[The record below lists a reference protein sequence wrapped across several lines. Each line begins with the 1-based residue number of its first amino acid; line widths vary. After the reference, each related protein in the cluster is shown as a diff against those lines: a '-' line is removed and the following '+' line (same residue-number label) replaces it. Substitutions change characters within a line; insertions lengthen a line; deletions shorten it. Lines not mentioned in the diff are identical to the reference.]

1 VHIPP
6 LNSRFDQLRQRL
18 NQTLYQAWFP
28 IEAEDYQ
35 MWRHT
40 FMRRRL
46 RLVLAIAIFAY
57 LTFILL
63 RFILAIANP
72 AEVKSGW
79 FTMAGVALLGLI
91 LCGALYNR
99 PVGKQY
105 PGLIFLGCS
114 WSITLVEQVW
124 STLQGVAF
132 PGVFAWTL
140 VFLTQATLLP
150 VRWRLHLVT
159 QAVLLGYYFGV
170 NALLGL
176 KQASGSIWDATL
188 WLYFFWF
195 CGICNLS
202 VFLYERLQRAEFR
215 ALKELEQ
222 EQAKSEKLLL
232 NILPEA
238 VARQLKQDQRTIAE
252 NFAEVTVL
260 FADIVGFTEL
270 SAGVPPADMVR
281 LLNQIFS
288 QFDYLAEQHG
298 LEKIKTIGDSYMVVG
313 GLPLER
319 ADHLEAIA
327 NMALDMQEAIAK
339 VQTPHQT
346 PFRMRIG
353 INTGPVIAGVIGVKK
368 FIYDLWGDTVNT
380 ASRMESHGVPGSI
393 QVTQAVYD
401 RLNYRYR
408 FLERGSIY
416 VKGKGQMMT
425 YFLLDGS
432 QDESV
437 KG

>member
-1 VHIPP
+1 
-6 LNSRFDQLRQRL
+6 LRQRL
-18 NQTLYQAWFP
+18 SQAFLP
-28 IEAEDYQ
+28 FEAEDYQ
-35 MWRHT
+35 TWRHT

-46 RLVLAIAIFAY
+46 RLVLAIAICAY
-57 LTFILL
+57 FTFILL
-63 RFILAIANP
+63 RLMLAIANP
-72 AEVKSGW
+72 SAVKPGW
-79 FTMAGVALLGLI
+79 FTMAGVAIVGLL
-91 LCGALYNR
+91 LCRLLYDR
-99 PVGKQY
+99 PIGKQY
-105 PGLIFLGCS
+105 PALIFLGCS

-124 STLQGVAF
+124 STLRGVAF

-150 VRWRLHLVT
+150 IRWRLHLVA
-159 QAVLLGYYFGV
+159 QGVLLGYYFSV
-170 NALLGL
+170 NTLLGL
-176 KQASGSIWDATL
+176 KQDIGSVWDATL

-215 ALKELEQ
+215 ALKELEL

-270 SAGVPPADMVR
+270 SVGVPPVDMVK

-288 QFDYLAEQHG
+288 TFDYLAEQHG

-327 NMALDMQEAIAK
+327 NMALDMQKAIAQF
-339 VQTPHQT
+339 QTPQQT

-401 RLNYRYR
+401 RLKYRYR

-416 VKGKGQMMT
+416 VKGKGQMVT
-425 YFLLDGS
+425 YFLLEGRK
-432 QDESV
+432 E
-437 KG
+437 KEEG

>member
-1 VHIPP
+1 VQTPP
-6 LNSRFDQLRQRL
+6 LYGRDSRVDRLRQRL
-18 NQTLYQAWFP
+18 SQAFLP
-28 IEAEDYQ
+28 FEAEDYQ
-35 MWRHT
+35 TWRHT

-46 RLVLAIAIFAY
+46 RLVLAIAICAY
-57 LTFILL
+57 FTFILL
-63 RFILAIANP
+63 RLMLAIANP
-72 AEVKSGW
+72 SAAKPGW
-79 FTMAGVALLGLI
+79 FTMAGVTMVGLL
-91 LCGALYNR
+91 LCRLLYDK
-99 PVGKQY
+99 PIGKQY
-105 PGLIFLGCS
+105 PALIFLGCS

-124 STLQGVAF
+124 STLRGVAF

-150 VRWRLHLVT
+150 IRWRLHLIA
-159 QAVLLGYYFGV
+159 QGVLLGYYFGV
-170 NALLGL
+170 NTLLGL
-176 KQASGSIWDATL
+176 KQDIGSIWDVTL

-202 VFLYERLQRAEFR
+202 VFLYERLQRAEFW
-215 ALKELEQ
+215 ALKELEL

-270 SAGVPPADMVR
+270 SVGVPPVDMVK

-288 QFDYLAEQHG
+288 TFDYLAEQHG

-327 NMALDMQEAIAK
+327 NMALDMQKAIAQF
-339 VQTPHQT
+339 QTPQQT

-353 INTGPVIAGVIGVKK
+353 INIGPVIAGVIGVKK

-393 QVTQAVYD
+393 QVTQVVYD

-416 VKGKGQMMT
+416 VKGKGQMVT
-425 YFLLDGS
+425 YFLLEGRK
-432 QDESV
+432 EREE
-437 KG
+437 G